1 MISISFQAAKMVFGA
16 ILANLSQ
23 IGKVHETG
31 GVEFWREPA
40 RAGWLMKRGDVV
52 RTWRRRWFVLK
63 DGKLFWFLDSNV
75 TSSSK
80 TRGVIDMKYCLSS
93 TSAFEKTGD
102 EASFEITCMGESHVF
117 VAASEREKDEWLSSV
132 GACIARASRA
142 AS

>member
-23 IGKVHETG
+23 IGKVHDTG

-75 TSSSK
+75 TSSGK
-80 TRGVIDMKYCLSS
+80 TLGGIDMNYCLSS
-93 TSAFEKTGD
+93 TSAFENTGD
-102 EASFEITCMGESHVF
+102 QASLDITSRRQSHVCG
-117 VAASEREKDEWLSSV
+117 AAAERRNDEWPSPG
-132 GACIARASRA
+132 GACSRPA
-142 AS
+142 YSAGA

>member
-1 MISISFQAAKMVFGA
+1 MVFDG

-23 IGKVHETG
+23 LGKVHDTG

-63 DGKLFWFLDSNV
+63 DGKLFWFLDAHV

-80 TRGVIDMKYCLSS
+80 PRGVIDMHSCLSS
-93 TSAFEKTGD
+93 TSAFDKTGD
-102 EASFEITCMGESHVF
+102 AASFEITCARESRVF
-117 VAASEREKDEWLSSV
+117 VAASEREKDAWLSSI
-132 GACIARASRA
+132 GACIARASRPL
-142 AS
+142 SFE